1 MLKKCIT
8 LLLAALMVASL
19 AACGVS
25 TDRASGSAESADTD
39 MRLLEPGKLII
50 ATEATFPPYEM
61 PAEDGQG
68 AAGTGF
74 AGIDIDLAA
83 AIADKL
89 GLELVVKNMTFDSAL
104 YAAQL
109 GKSDLVLAGIGE
121 SSERKQFML
130 FSEPYISSVQV
141 VIVPDTIDP
150 DEPYDYR
157 GKKIGTQKNTTSWIY
172 SMDDFGEDQVTV
184 FDTGAQ
190 AVQALLDGR
199 LDAVVLEQAPAE
211 NIVRKT
217 DGVVILDQKFTEDDY
232 VIGMAKDNPG
242 LQQAVNQALKE
253 LDDDGTL
260 RRIIERYIPSG
271 EQ

>member
-1 MLKKCIT
+1 MRRLDGSRVRKRRIRRYRHET
-8 LLLAALMVASL
+8 AGATNAA
-19 AACGVS
+19 
-25 TDRASGSAESADTD
+25 
-39 MRLLEPGKLII
+39 
-50 ATEATFPPYEM
+50 FPPYEM

-74 AGIDIDLAA
+74 AGIDIELAA

-109 GKSDLVLAGIGE
+109 GKADLVLAGIGE

-184 FDTGAQ
+184 FDTGAE